1 MATNLSI
8 EQIKRLREALLFRES
23 TGNYSKINKL
33 GYVGGYQFGAQA
45 LETLGYLKKGS
56 YVKSKNKAVQ
66 NPKNWTGKNNVTNLN
81 DFLKNSKVQDK
92 AFEENL
98 NFNFKSLNQKG
109 IIDKTTPPE
118 ETAGFLAASHLI
130 GVNSIDKQ
138 GLFKKD
144 ANKVAGIEY
153 FNLGKKVVSTPPKVK
168 STVAQAVESLI
179 PSANAE
185 ETPRAGAGRGF
196 VNPPSVVSDD
206 LPISA
211 GAGRGFVNPPSV
223 EPSFEDAEEP
233 SNAQSQFR
241 QSELAFD
248 RNKSLRDLQYP
259 ARITEPIQVV
269 PNVQRER
276 IPEVVTDEPV
286 YRDNEIKSKTFMGE
300 PVAPQ
305 NIWRDAEGN
314 PILDRWG
321 GYIYSGTS

>member
-8 EQIKRLREALLFRES
+8 EQIKRLREAILFRES

-56 YVKSKNKAVQ
+56 YVESKNKAVQ
-66 NPKNWTGKNNVTNLN
+66 NPKNWTGKNNVKNLN

-130 GVNSIDKQ
+130 GVNAIDKK

-185 ETPRAGAGRGF
+185 ET
-196 VNPPSVVSDD
+196 
-206 LPISA
+206 LKA

-259 ARITEPIQVV
+259 AGITEPIQVV
-269 PNVQRER
+269 PNVQRGR

>member
-8 EQIKRLREALLFRES
+8 EQIKRLREAILFRES

-56 YVKSKNKAVQ
+56 YVESKNKAVQ
-66 NPKNWTGKNNVTNLN
+66 NPKNWTGKNNVKNLN

-130 GVNSIDKQ
+130 GVNAIDKK

-185 ETPRAGAGRGF
+185 ETLGAGAGRGF

-259 ARITEPIQVV
+259 AGITEPIQVV

-276 IPEVVTDEPV
+276 IPEVSTDEPV